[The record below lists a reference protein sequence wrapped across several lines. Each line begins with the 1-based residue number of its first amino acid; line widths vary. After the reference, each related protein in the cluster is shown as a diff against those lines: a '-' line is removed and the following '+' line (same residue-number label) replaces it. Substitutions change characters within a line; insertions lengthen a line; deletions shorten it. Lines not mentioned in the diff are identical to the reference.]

1 MTHYLS
7 SLKRDDKYKTDG
19 KFDYGKASGE
29 VDSYIKSIKKESLAQ
44 AKLEVNNE
52 DEILGMLIRYK
63 SISPLARMSAQKKYI
78 ARKQKELG
86 VTDYEIDFTDLKEVT
101 QIFKEASNI
110 RSSGDLKR
118 NFTPSKAEGLFK

>member
-1 MTHYLS
+1 M
-7 SLKRDDKYKTDG
+7 
-19 KFDYGKASGE
+19 
-29 VDSYIKSIKKESLAQ
+29 
-44 AKLEVNNE
+44 EVNNE

-110 RSSGDLKR
+110 RPSGDLKR
-118 NFTPSKAEGLFK
+118 NFTPNKVQGLFK